1 MSVVNKML
9 RDLDSQARHQESGN
23 HGQPGQQPD
32 NQYQPPGRSHRIS
45 LILIAM
51 LVLMATGAVGYF
63 WWHFSSAKP
72 STNPAIIPLNQQ
84 VLVNPSETSQ
94 PVTDTA
100 PGSSKPQPVSEPA
113 SRPEV
118 AKPVSPRPADK
129 ATPAASQP
137 AFQPVVQVAQ
147 PTTTESQAASA
158 APASAP
164 DTHTEPASGQLSVT
178 RNMAVLSTADSL
190 RMQIGAA
197 LEHNEQ
203 AQAIQLLREL
213 VVLEDNNPQPAKKL
227 ASVYYAQ
234 GQVIKAQAILDKQIR
249 LHPADTSVR
258 LMSARLLVKQNEPD
272 QALQRLYDLP
282 ASAAPGTDY
291 ISFRAALAQEQGRL
305 AQAMSDYHQLVAQ
318 DSQNARWWLGLGIV
332 ADKQNQTRVAQAAY
346 QQALTLKQLAPS
358 VQQYMSSRLASL
370 QELHNG

>member
-9 RDLDSQARHQESGN
+9 RDLDGQARHQETGTHEKAS
-23 HGQPGQQPD
+23 QLPD
-32 NQYQPPGRSHRIS
+32 NQYQPPGRSHHIS

-51 LVLMATGAVGYF
+51 LVLLATGAAGYF
-63 WWHFSSAKP
+63 WWHFSTAKP
-72 STNPAIIPLNQQ
+72 STNPAIIPLSQQ
-84 VLVNPSETSQ
+84 VLVNASESSQ
-94 PVTDTA
+94 PVTDAA
-100 PGSSKPQPVSEPA
+100 PDSSKPQPVSEPA
-113 SRPEV
+113 SRPNV
-118 AKPVSPRPADK
+118 AKP
-129 ATPAASQP
+129 ATLTSVNNAKPAASEP

-147 PTTTESQAASA
+147 PALTESQPART
-158 APASAP
+158 APASSP
-164 DTHTEPASGQLSVT
+164 DTSTVPASGQLSVT
-178 RNMAVLSTADSL
+178 RTTEALSMADSL

-249 LHPADTSVR
+249 LHPADPSVR

-332 ADKQNQTRVAQAAY
+332 ADQQNQNSVAQAAY
-346 QQALTLKQLAPS
+346 QHALSLKQLAPS
-358 VQQYMSSRLASL
+358 VHQYISSRLASL